1 VYPISGGF
9 RGPGTWAWAQTAV
22 GYNLELQ
29 IPAAEIIKNDTILF
43 PLVDE
48 QEIGFEISNADR
60 DNDVVGRETVA
71 HWWTTSGLTWAD
83 PSLFGTA
90 VLSRNEVDDKLK
102 INKTEIVP
110 TLNGI
115 MDEGEWDV
123 ANEIT
128 LENFEGFP
136 NDSLI
141 LKSWGDHFTTAY
153 TMWDAD
159 NFYAF
164 VKVLDDSIC
173 TGDPAAPWNDDCIEI
188 FFDGDNHKGISYNA
202 YDVQWRWVYGITD
215 TTTVY
220 PISGGFRGPGTW
232 AWAQTA
238 GGFNLELQ
246 IPAAEIIKND
256 TILFS
261 LLKDTE
267 IGFEISNADRDND
280 VDGRTSVRHWWATSG
295 LTWAD
300 PSLFGTAVL
309 IGGPATE
316 ISFTLV
322 KSEKVKLTI
331 YNLLGKEV
339 AVLVNGMRNAG
350 PQTVTFNAKNL
361 SSGVYFYK
369 LETGSSVL
377 SKKMM
382 LLK

>member
-1 VYPISGGF
+1 MKKIYSVLMLVVVVSFFASAGKKTI
-9 RGPGTWAWAQTAV
+9 V
-22 GYNLELQ
+22 GDKLQ
-29 IPAAEIIKNDTILF
+29 IPKCISAPIIDGNLDDVWKNVTAI
-43 PLVDE
+43 PL
-48 QEIGFEISNADR
+48 
-60 DNDVVGRETVA
+60 
-71 HWWTTSGLTWAD
+71 
-83 PSLFGTA
+83 
-90 VLSRNEVDDKLK
+90 LK
-102 INKTEIVP
+102 H
-110 TLNGI
+110 
-115 MDEGEWDV
+115 EGGP
-123 ANEIT
+123 A
-128 LENFEGFP
+128 
-136 NDSLI
+136 DSL
-141 LKSWGDHFTTAY
+141 LSKYSEHFTTY
-153 TMWDAD
+153 RIMWDID
-159 NFYAF
+159 YLYAF
-164 VKVLDDSIC
+164 VHVVDDTIC

-309 IGGPATE
+309 IGGPDGVAKESPSVTRSYTLEQNYPNPFNPSTE